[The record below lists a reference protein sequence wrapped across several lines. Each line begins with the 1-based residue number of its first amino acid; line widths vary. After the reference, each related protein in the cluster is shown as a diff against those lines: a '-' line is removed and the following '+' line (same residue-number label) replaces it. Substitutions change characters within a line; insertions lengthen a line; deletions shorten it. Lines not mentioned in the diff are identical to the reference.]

1 MSRWLSQLKHKTFL
15 SMSCLECL
23 LIANKGNIIKMC
35 FVKDVGSG
43 FQF

>member
-1 MSRWLSQLKHKTFL
+1 MSPWISRLKRKNFL
-15 SMSCLECL
+15 SMSSLKC
-23 LIANKGNIIKMC
+23 LIANKGNIIEMC